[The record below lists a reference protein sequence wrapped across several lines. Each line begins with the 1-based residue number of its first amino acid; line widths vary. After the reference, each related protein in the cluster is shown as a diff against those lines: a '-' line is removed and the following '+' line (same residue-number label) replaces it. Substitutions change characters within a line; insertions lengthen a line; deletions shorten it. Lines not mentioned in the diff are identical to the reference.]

1 MNTNGFIGIF
11 AFAVLYL
18 ISRAAF
24 SWLKNLSYEAAG
36 QTVRSVEKYYDEVK
50 RKKIPYEKELTWLSR
65 ISSKLVLTKALY
77 ISYYFFTPYCLNLAG
92 IALSAVNIFVP
103 ALNDIMNKSAMCM
116 LALCLFSALCSG
128 LLFNPLKHL
137 IKKSNPK
144 KK

>member
-24 SWLKNLSYEAAG
+24 SWLKHLSYEAAG
-36 QTVRSVEKYYDEVK
+36 QTVRSVEKHYDEVK

-65 ISSKLVLTKALY
+65 LSSKPVLTKALY
-77 ISYYFFTPYCLNLAG
+77 ISYYFSTSLNLAG
-92 IALSAVNIFVP
+92 IALSAANIFVP
-103 ALNDIMNKSAMCM
+103 ALNDLMNKSAMCM
-116 LALCLFSALCSG
+116 LALCIFSALCSIV
-128 LLFNPLKHL
+128 FYTPFKHL
-137 IKKSNPK
+137 INKSNNK